1 MKHVLN
7 STTCVMLHRS
17 QYRVESCVS
26 TVKAVTTFRSLTE
39 VSPICD
45 QLTANPAPALTAID
59 RSSNRPY
66 MGDLRHRGCYSGPA
80 N

>member
-39 VSPICD
+39 VSPISSL
-45 QLTANPAPALTAID
+45 QTQPQPLPPSTVPQIVPIWNIGGTEGAIQARLID
-59 RSSNRPY
+59 T
-66 MGDLRHRGCYSGPA
+66 
-80 N
+80 